1 MLWLIGTDA
10 VVALVFA
17 ALYAGAGSRWM
28 TQGAFLAG
36 LVVFF
41 VASIAL
47 WLRVEQTGSGGRDV
61 ITRIGRGS
69 FALVVTVVG
78 LPALVLAPLLGLEAG
93 LPPVAGFADVVRP
106 AMVLLLISLLWTVAV
121 NLAGGIVLAG
131 AGLWAALAGRSR
143 SGS

>member
-1 MLWLIGTDA
+1 MLGLIGTDA
-10 VVALVFA
+10 LVALVFA
-17 ALYAGAGSRWM
+17 SLYAGAGTRWM

-47 WLRVEQTGSGGRDV
+47 WVRVEQTGSAGRDV

-69 FALVVTVVG
+69 FALVVIVVG
-78 LPALVLAPLLGLEAG
+78 LPALVLAPLVGLQAS
-93 LPPVAGFADVVRP
+93 LPPASGFADVVRP

-121 NLAGGIVLAG
+121 NMVGGIVLAG
-131 AGLWAALAGRSR
+131 VGLWTALARRSR
-143 SGS
+143 SGP